1 MNNPTLKR
9 RQFLSGGI
17 AAALAPATASAVT
30 RSPLLGSAVATAA
43 TATLGTPAIVR
54 AEPDFS
60 FRFQST
66 WPSTDIFHEFAQDL
80 AKKVNEM
87 SGGRLRIEVL
97 PANSVV
103 KAFGLLSAVHK
114 GVLDGGHGVSTY
126 WYDTHPAFAL
136 FGSGPAF
143 GMDANTLLAWMAHG
157 GGQKLY
163 DELMHKELNLNVQG
177 FLYGPMPGQP
187 LGWFKQAV
195 RKAQDLKGLKF
206 RSVGLAAE
214 VFRELGMQPVP
225 LPASDIVPWL
235 DRELLDAGEFNNPSS
250 DRALGFPSVR
260 PVCMLRSWH
269 QPSEVFEVLFNRQR
283 FDALPFELRSIL
295 VYALQAA
302 SADMSWKAAHR
313 YSDDYEEMARRQ
325 GVRYYRTPDDVLQAQ
340 LAAWRRVL
348 GREAEKNA
356 LFRKVMDSQMRFAR
370 RVVGYQVEAQP
381 STATA
386 YEFWFSRRK
395 PTDPT

>member
-1 MNNPTLKR
+1 M
-9 RQFLSGGI
+9 
-17 AAALAPATASAVT
+17 AAAAAVPASTVLGAPALV
-30 RSPLLGSAVATAA
+30 RS
-43 TATLGTPAIVR
+43 
-54 AEPDFS
+54 EPEFS

-97 PANSVV
+97 PSNSVV

-114 GVLDGGHGVSTY
+114 GVLDGGHGVSSY

-136 FGSGPAF
+136 FGSSPGF
-143 GMDANTLLAWMAHG
+143 GMDANTFLAWMAHG

-163 DELMHKELNLNVQG
+163 DELMHRELGLNVQG
-177 FLYGPMPGQP
+177 YLYGPMPSQAM
-187 LGWFKQAV
+187 GWFKQPV
-195 RKAQDLKGLKF
+195 RKVQDLKGLRF

-225 LPASDIVPWL
+225 LPSSDIVPWL
-235 DRELLDAGEFNNPSS
+235 ERELLDAGEFNNPSS
-250 DRALGFPSVR
+250 DRALGFPSMR

-269 QPSEVFEVLFNRQR
+269 QPAEVFEVLFNRQR
-283 FDALPFELRSIL
+283 YDSLPFELRSIL
-295 VYALQAA
+295 FYALQAS

-313 YSDDYEEMARRQ
+313 YSEDHEEMARRQ
-325 GVRYYRTPDDVLQAQ
+325 GVRYFRTPDEVLQAQ

-348 GREAEKNA
+348 SRESEKNPF
-356 LFRKVMDSQMRFAR
+356 FRRTMESQMRFAR
-370 RVVGYQVEAQP
+370 RVVGYQMEVQLP
-381 STATA
+381 QSVA
-386 YEFWFSRRK
+386 YEFWFNRRK
-395 PTDPT
+395 STDPA